1 MAPTS
6 DEEDFLQSF
15 GIKCVEMCNALANQ
29 RLAFKFSLTFG
40 RFSFNMDTT
49 EMRSPPAQLPQKK
62 AKRKSKSAK
71 IRDMRRRREFLER
84 KEAALSSSVS
94 QAVPDIFS
102 SVASWE
108 TGDPSQVDIPRS
120 EAAQRH
126 TDPKNPNPSGIRLR
140 LEKSASG
147 VWSSSPS
154 VSRRNSSSQPDPVP
168 ECSNCSKPFL
178 LNHQCDNNYD
188 VDEDDYFDI
197 EKEIDEIDDKY
208 KKILLRRAEEK
219 CDCSVHSTLNNG
231 HSPKAKKPR
240 NQKYPKDCN
249 LIKLRKGEIEL
260 MDFSVARS
268 NTSCQTQ

>member
-1 MAPTS
+1 MALTS
-6 DEEDFLQSF
+6 DEEDFLQSI

-108 TGDPSQVDIPRS
+108 TGDPSQVDIPRA

-126 TDPKNPNPSGIRLR
+126 TDPKISTPRVSDYDLR
-140 LEKSASG
+140 NL
-147 VWSSSPS
+147 P
-154 VSRRNSSSQPDPVP
+154 P
-168 ECSNCSKPFL
+168 ECGVAHPLCPVVTVL
-178 LNHQCDNNYD
+178 LN
-188 VDEDDYFDI
+188 
-197 EKEIDEIDDKY
+197 
-208 KKILLRRAEEK
+208 
-219 CDCSVHSTLNNG
+219 LNQFLN
-231 HSPKAKKPR
+231 
-240 NQKYPKDCN
+240 
-249 LIKLRKGEIEL
+249 
-260 MDFSVARS
+260 ARTAA
-268 NTSCQTQ
+268 NPFC

>member
-6 DEEDFLQSF
+6 DEEDFLQSI

-40 RFSFNMDTT
+40 RFSFNMDTS
-49 EMRSPPAQLPQKK
+49 EMRSLP
-62 AKRKSKSAK
+62 KRTSKNAK

-108 TGDPSQVDIPRS
+108 TGDPSQVDIPRA

-140 LEKSASG
+140 NL
-147 VWSSSPS
+147 P
-154 VSRRNSSSQPDPVP
+154 P
-168 ECSNCSKPFL
+168 ECGVAHPLCPVVTVL
-178 LNHQCDNNYD
+178 LNLTQ
-188 VDEDDYFDI
+188 F
-197 EKEIDEIDDKY
+197 
-208 KKILLRRAEEK
+208 
-219 CDCSVHSTLNNG
+219 LN
-231 HSPKAKKPR
+231 
-240 NQKYPKDCN
+240 
-249 LIKLRKGEIEL
+249 
-260 MDFSVARS
+260 ARTAA
-268 NTSCQTQ
+268 NPFC

>member
-6 DEEDFLQSF
+6 DEEDFLQSI

-94 QAVPDIFS
+94 QVVPDDFS
-102 SVASWE
+102 SVASWG
-108 TGDPSQVDIPRS
+108 TGDPSQVDIPRP
-120 EAAQRH
+120 EAAQGH
-126 TDPKNPNPSGIRLR
+126 TDPKNLNPSGIRLR

-154 VSRRNSSSQPDPVP
+154 VSRRNSSSQPDLVP
-168 ECSNCSKPFL
+168 ECLNCSKPFL

-188 VDEDDYFDI
+188 VDKDDVTRMDEDEFGNQN
-197 EKEIDEIDDKY
+197 DELDRNDD
-208 KKILLRRAEEK
+208 
-219 CDCSVHSTLNNG
+219 
-231 HSPKAKKPR
+231 
-240 NQKYPKDCN
+240 
-249 LIKLRKGEIEL
+249 
-260 MDFSVARS
+260 
-268 NTSCQTQ
+268 